1 MSDRPDQEEILP
13 LLLRP
18 LVAVGVSIRMTFH
31 AHGLLMSGVLISEGE
46 YLKVLLEQVIAGT
59 RAAEG
64 AQSKA
69 VAEGLEGLRAQVMA
83 LPEEVD
89 ATASFLHFRDV
100 RIHYGVGTDRTATL
114 WRVRS
119 SAIDGISLE
128 SLEHAEKRFS

>member
-1 MSDRPDQEEILP
+1 MSERTDQEEILP

-18 LVAVGVSIRMTFH
+18 LVAVGVTIRLTFH
-31 AHGLLMSGVLISEGE
+31 TQGLLMSGVLISEGE
-46 YLKVLLEQVIAGT
+46 YLKRLLEQVIAGT

-64 AQSKA
+64 EQSKA

-89 ATASFLHFRDV
+89 GTAPFLHFRDV

-128 SLEHAEKRFS
+128 SLDHERRFS